1 MRRGE
6 VWTYDPV
13 LGTPGRSRHR
23 LIVSSDAV
31 NVSELPVGLGLLVV
45 DTDPGGLLSVRIGDV
60 GWASALSIEATL
72 RRRLGERVYAAS
84 SEEMD
89 AVDAALRAAQDL

>member
-13 LGTPGRSRHR
+13 LGTPGRSR
-23 LIVSSDAV
+23 
-31 NVSELPVGLGLLVV
+31 
-45 DTDPGGLLSVRIGDV
+45 
-60 GWASALSIEATL
+60 
-72 RRRLGERVYAAS
+72 RRLGERVHVAS
-84 SEEMD
+84 TEEMD